1 MAEEIS
7 SRLPTIAR
15 SQGGTI
21 KAAPQM
27 KRPVAAAAAVASV
40 EEEDTRCIQVA
51 DSKLCSGFATL
62 VLHVQKSHIPNQCSH
77 PSRQI
82 ILLDL
87 FGDDLAFAQ
96 FLQELI

>member
-1 MAEEIS
+1 MAEDIS

-27 KRPVAAAAAVASV
+27 KRPAAAAAVASV

-51 DSKLCSGFATL
+51 DLKLCSGFATL
-62 VLHVQKSHIPNQCSH
+62 VLHVQKSHIPIQCSH

-96 FLQELI
+96 FLQYLI